1 MKEQSFD
8 NHKQFV
14 IGYHFIAFSIL
25 LVILILSG
33 YFVYNSYKES
43 SQISTA
49 IILLFIS
56 IYLFFS
62 FFYSRVFALK
72 AQDRAIRAEESL
84 RHFILT
90 GKEIDKRLE
99 MIQIIALR
107 FASDEEFPK
116 LCQDTVNGNLSA
128 EQIKRKI
135 QHWRK
140 DDYRV

>member
-90 GKEIDKRLE
+90 GKPLDSRLTTR
-99 MIQIIALR
+99 QIIGLR
-107 FASDEEFPK
+107 FASDEEFVELAK
-116 LCQDTVNGNLSA
+116 SA
-128 EQIKRKI
+128 AEKGTSEEDIKKSI
-135 QHWRK
+135 KNWRA
-140 DDYRV
+140 DNYRV